1 MEGFNS
7 YCIVLNAVA
16 AGRSIFEPTIF
27 TVTLTDD
34 PPTVDVYK

>member
-1 MEGFNS
+1 MEGFDSN
-7 YCIVLNAVA
+7 CIVLNTVA

-34 PPTVDVYK
+34 PPTVVVYK